1 MSVVQPWLHIV
12 LRTAIV
18 YVAILLG
25 LRLSG
30 KRELGQ
36 MTTFD
41 LVVLLLIA
49 NGVQNAM
56 VGPDTSLAGG
66 IVAAATLLLLNWLL
80 ARVSWRFPSLRRW
93 LEGVPTVLVSNG
105 ETVAANLR
113 REGVDEATLAAAF
126 REHGIEAIGNV
137 ALAVLEIDGSISV
150 VPKSAESKHIK
161 RIRRAIHHN

>member
-1 MSVVQPWLHIV
+1 MSTLQPILIII
-12 LRTAIV
+12 LRTTVI
-18 YVAILLG
+18 YFAILLG

-56 VGPDTSLAGG
+56 VGGDTSLFGG
-66 IVAAATLLLLNWLL
+66 VVAAGTLLLLNWLL
-80 ARVSWRFPSLRRW
+80 ARTSWRFPKLRRW
-93 LEGVPTVLVSNG
+93 LEGVPTVLVTDG
-105 ETVAANLR
+105 ETVAVNLR
-113 REGVDEATLAAAF
+113 REGVDEATLEAAF
-126 REHGIEAIGNV
+126 REHGIASIENV

-161 RIRRAIHHN
+161 RIRRAVHHN